1 MTLPLRRRLVRIL
14 LGCCASVAL
23 GLALLEAALRLLP
36 QPVPQLRQIESLRG
50 FYQLDGEGRLQVAPN
65 WSGELQ
71 VDGRITAL
79 RTNSLGLR
87 GPEPG
92 PGRPRVLVLGDS
104 FAMGMGVE
112 EREAI
117 PARLADHLR
126 EEGVDAVVGNA
137 GMWGTSPREWPHT
150 LARFRPGFR
159 PDAVVALCYAG
170 NDPADLV
177 AGPLTVVDGYPLD
190 GATAH
195 VVAQSWRWRLG
206 LRSRTWWYFEM
217 LFLVRRAPIQVA
229 PRASIL
235 PAGVSPFEGYFLD
248 VAPSAESIAP
258 WLAPFDALFT
268 ASMRS
273 FGAATGSMPSLVVV
287 LPGREASS
295 PAMHGAG
302 LQRFLAGS
310 GIGDGHAHE
319 FAAGNGS
326 RRLARLATAAGL
338 RTLDLTDPV
347 LSAPDVDALYL
358 SDYHYTPLG
367 CERVAGWIASALA
380 PLLPR

>member
-1 MTLPLRRRLVRIL
+1 MTPPLHRRLLRIL
-14 LGCCASVAL
+14 LGCCASMAL
-23 GLALLEAALRLLP
+23 GLVLLEAALRLLP
-36 QPVPQLRQIESLRG
+36 QPVPQLRQLESLRG

-71 VDGRITAL
+71 VDGRTTTL

-92 PGRPRVLVLGDS
+92 AGAPRILVLGDS

-112 EREAI
+112 EHEAI
-117 PARLADHLR
+117 PARLEAQLR
-126 EEGVDAVVGNA
+126 AQGVDAVVGNA

-150 LARFRPGFR
+150 LARFRAGFR

-177 AGPLTVVDGYPLD
+177 AGPLTVVDGYPID

-195 VVAQSWRWRLG
+195 TVAQSWRWRLG

-217 LFLVRRAPIQVA
+217 LFLVRRAPIEVA

-235 PAGVSPFEGYFLD
+235 PGGVSPFEGYFLD
-248 VAPSAESIAP
+248 VGPAAESLAP

-268 ASMRS
+268 ANLRS
-273 FGAATGSMPSLVVV
+273 FGEAAGALPALVVV

-295 PAMHGAG
+295 PELHAAG

-310 GIGDGHAHE
+310 GIGDAHARA

-326 RRLARLATAAGL
+326 RRLARLAAATGL
-338 RTLDLTDPV
+338 RTLDLTDPI
-347 LSAPDVDALYL
+347 LAAPDKDALYL

-367 CERVAGWIASALA
+367 CERVAGWISSALA